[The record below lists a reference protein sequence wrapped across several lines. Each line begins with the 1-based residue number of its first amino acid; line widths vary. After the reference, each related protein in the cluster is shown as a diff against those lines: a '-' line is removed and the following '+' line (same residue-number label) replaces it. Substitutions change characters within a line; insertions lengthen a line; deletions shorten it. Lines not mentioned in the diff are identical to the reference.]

1 MKRMSVLMAVAFV
14 DMIGFTLVMPLLA
27 LYALKFHASPTI
39 IGFLIASFTVAQVL
53 ASPVWGRVS
62 DRYGRRPALLAGL
75 AASAV
80 AYVIFG
86 LAQSLWLLFV
96 SRFVQGLGGG
106 TTGVAQAYVADTM
119 APHERAKALGWLSA
133 ATSLGVVIGPVV
145 GSFAARAGSW
155 APGLVAAALCAG
167 NLIFAWKWLPESRAF
182 TSYTT
187 TESGRHIPA
196 PEPRSVRAA
205 VWEVIRHPGRPAAY
219 LIWIY
224 VVAMVAYN
232 AAPAVFTIYLAGRFG
247 IDATNIWWFFTVFG
261 GVGVLMRAFVVG
273 PVNDRLG
280 EVRTMRLGAALY
292 ALGYALLPFASSVP
306 LFLLFQALLPL
317 GTALL
322 FPANSALVSHRTDPH
337 EFGLMMGVQQA
348 LRGVASIVGPVWA
361 GLAYQYLGPRVPFF
375 ACAVIIACALLLAAR
390 VPRAEPVAA
399 AAAA

>member
-14 DMIGFTLVMPLLA
+14 DMIGFTLVLPLMP
-27 LYALKFHASPTI
+27 LYALKLHANPTI
-39 IGFLIASFTVAQVL
+39 IGLLTASFPIAQLL

-119 APHERAKALGWLSA
+119 LPQERAKALGWLSA

-155 APGLVAAALCAG
+155 APGFVAAALCAG
-167 NLIFAWKWLPESRAF
+167 NLVFAWKWLPESRAF
-182 TSYTT
+182 VSHTT
-187 TESGRHIPA
+187 TESGRRIPA

-205 VWEVIRHPGRPAAY
+205 VWEVVRHPRRPAAY

-224 VVAMVAYN
+224 AVAMLAYN
-232 AAPAVFTIYLAGRFG
+232 TAPAVFTIYLAWRFG

-273 PVNDRLG
+273 PVNHRLG

-292 ALGYALLPFASSVP
+292 GLGYAILPFAASVP

-322 FPANSALVSHRTDPH
+322 FPANSALVSHRTDQH

-348 LRGVASIVGPVWA
+348 LRGVASVAGPIWA
-361 GLAYQYLGPRVPFF
+361 GLSYQHLGPRVPFF
-375 ACAVIIACALLLAAR
+375 ACAVIIGCALLLATR
-390 VPRAEPVAA
+390 IPRPEPVAA
-399 AAAA
+399 AA

>member
-14 DMIGFTLVMPLLA
+14 DMIGFTLVLPLLP
-27 LYALKFHASPTI
+27 LFALKLHASPAI
-39 IGFLIASFTVAQVL
+39 IGFLIASFTVAQTL

-86 LAQSLWLLFV
+86 LAQSLLLLFV

-119 APHERAKALGWLSA
+119 EPHERAKALGWLSA
-133 ATSLGVVIGPVV
+133 ATSLAVLIGPVV
-145 GSFAARAGSW
+145 GSFAVRAGSW
-155 APGLVAAALCAG
+155 APGFVAAALCAG
-167 NLIFAWKWLPESRAF
+167 NLIFAWKWLPESR
-182 TSYTT
+182 TLNSYTT
-187 TESGRHIPA
+187 TESGRRVPA
-196 PEPRSVRAA
+196 REPRSVRAA
-205 VWEVIRHPGRPAAY
+205 VWDVIRHPGRPAAY

-224 VVAMVAYN
+224 VVAMIAYN

-292 ALGYALLPFASSVP
+292 GLGYAILPFASSVP
-306 LFLLFQALLPL
+306 LFLLFQTLLPL

-322 FPANSALVSHRTDPH
+322 FPANSALVSHRADPH

-348 LRGVASIVGPVWA
+348 LRGVASIAGPIGA
-361 GLAYQYLGPRVPFF
+361 GLAYQYLGPSVPFF
-375 ACAVIIACALLLAAR
+375 ACAAIITCALLLAAR
-390 VPRAEPVAA
+390 IPRTEAA
-399 AAAA
+399 APAAA